1 MELSLN
7 ENVLLTSV
15 CKQVFFKFLFVCFLS
30 ISLQGEK
37 ILHCHNVKLKVQN
50 QTLQV
55 LNGFVVS

>member
-7 ENVLLTSV
+7 KNVVLTSV
-15 CKQVFFKFLFVCFLS
+15 YKWVLFFWFVCFLL

-50 QTLQV
+50 HV
-55 LNGFVVS
+55 AA